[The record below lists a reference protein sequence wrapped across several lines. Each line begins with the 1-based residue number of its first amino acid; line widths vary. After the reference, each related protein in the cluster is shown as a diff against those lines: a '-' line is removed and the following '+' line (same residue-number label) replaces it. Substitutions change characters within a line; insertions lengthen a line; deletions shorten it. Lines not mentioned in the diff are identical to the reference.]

1 MMSGPLRRPPQ
12 QVLDRLKE
20 LNTHYKIGHLLCRS
34 RKPDFLLD
42 ILQRQGTN
50 QVKILVVLQTD
61 PSVKLYNHEEGP
73 Y

>member
-1 MMSGPLRRPPQ
+1 MSGPLRRPPQ

-61 PSVKLYNHEEGP
+61 PSVKLYNHGEGP